1 MEEGEKHLGL
11 HEKKNVWAIILGWNA
26 PTARS
31 IPQTDLSAKSHGSH
45 FPEAGKKSHRY
56 PVTRLTKAQKA
67 ALFAVLQGL
76 LKMGKNLFTDY
87 CALYNFTLLPVW
99 THIWLALYRG
109 EAGNPCALSRC
120 LPSSKFGLTAVA
132 YIFQTNESRLK
143 VHGSMPWSLLTQF
156 PISALWGLP
165 LCWWFPSLHLQPQ
178 LKQLSD
184 FRLSPLLPFHQYF
197 WRVQHHSSFCPV
209 K

>member
-1 MEEGEKHLGL
+1 MKRKTSGPSS
-11 HEKKNVWAIILGWNA
+11 WAE
-26 PTARS
+26 TH
-31 IPQTDLSAKSHGSH
+31 PQ
-45 FPEAGKKSHRY
+45 PEAFL
-56 PVTRLTKAQKA
+56 RLTSLPSPTEATSLRRERNPTGILWPDWPKLKRQHC
-67 ALFAVLQGL
+67 LQFCRVCSKWEKICSQTTVHFTISHSFL
-76 LKMGKNLFTDY
+76 L
-87 CALYNFTLLPVW
+87 W

-143 VHGSMPWSLLTQF
+143 VQGSMPWSLLTQF